1 MGVAMWPQT
10 ARRLARRVR
19 LSSGKTADEPA
30 TPGVAE
36 KEGGASLTRSSNTR
50 AHDDRRSIALSPYA
64 APLYEK
70 VEDRERALDAYSWMV
85 LAWDEADAEVQPLY
99 RQARADLARVQGL
112 RRE

>member
-1 MGVAMWPQT
+1 MAPKKK
-10 ARRLARRVR
+10 A
-19 LSSGKTADEPA
+19 
-30 TPGVAE
+30 AE
-36 KEGGASLTRSSNTR
+36 GTTVEVVNAQN
-50 AHDDRRSIALSPYA
+50 
-64 APLYEK
+64 EK